1 MPKRSQKHA
10 SEDDSEVA
18 LDEEYEASEDAPS
31 DDDSDYEEQPAKKGK
46 KTPSNKEN
54 KPPAKS
60 AKTPSSGA
68 KPQEKVIERLRK
80 SLYSSINAQMVYKK
94 GMKYGSSRVNVEI
107 PNMTPA
113 DVEAMLGDKLYGR
126 ASKGPKQVSV
136 TTGCS
141 DELEDVMGRAPYKS
155 LRYGAALVLH
165 NDTVKLVYSRETGI
179 LKATAA
185 CVMLK

>member
-68 KPQEKVIERLRK
+68 KPQEKV
-80 SLYSSINAQMVYKK
+80 S
-94 GMKYGSSRVNVEI
+94 
-107 PNMTPA
+107 
-113 DVEAMLGDKLYGR
+113 
-126 ASKGPKQVSV
+126 
-136 TTGCS
+136 
-141 DELEDVMGRAPYKS
+141 EDI
-155 LRYGAALVLH
+155 GA
-165 NDTVKLVYSRETGI
+165 
-179 LKATAA
+179 
-185 CVMLK
+185 CCF

>member
-10 SEDDSEVA
+10 SDDEEVDV
-18 LDEEYEASEDAPS
+18 DEEYEASEDAPE
-31 DDDSDYEEQPAKKGK
+31 DDDSDYEAPKKGK

-60 AKTPSSGA
+60 AKTPGSGA
-68 KPQEKVIERLRK
+68 KPQEKVIERLRR
-80 SLYSSINAQMVYKK
+80 SLYTCINTQMVYKK
-94 GMKYGSSRVNVEI
+94 GLKYGSSRVNVEI
-107 PNMTPA
+107 PNLTPA
-113 DVEAMLGDKLYGR
+113 DVEALLGGKLYGR

-141 DELEDVMGRAPYKS
+141 DELEDLMGRAPHKS
-155 LRYGAALVLH
+155 LRYGAALVLL
-165 NDTVKLVYSRETGI
+165 NDCVKLVYSRETGI